1 MEIGYPAAS
10 TVPGIRLLSL
20 LTLVLDVQTRLA
32 GRSERV
38 MRIFVERG
46 KAMSVPKVHKDTV
59 RQKAKLMIH
68 TSAQL
73 SWKDKWWSG
82 LSQPHSETG
91 S

>member
-1 MEIGYPAAS
+1 MEIGYTAAS
-10 TVPGIRLLSL
+10 TVPGIRLLSS

-59 RQKAKLMIH
+59 RQKAKVDDTH
-68 TSAQL
+68 FSSALVERQMVVGT
-73 SWKDKWWSG
+73 K
-82 LSQPHSETG
+82 PATF
-91 S
+91 